1 MPRNDRKNYFQT
13 ALLFILICLT
23 NALEMKAQTP
33 ETFTQKGY
41 TLRWINQ
48 DPKLDPALKKRLI
61 QTYFDV
67 YPTLV
72 KTFNPK
78 AAREVT
84 FLIDTAYG
92 GVAEASG
99 IEVRFSAAWLHR
111 YPGDID
117 VVTHEVMHIV
127 QSYPGDA
134 GPGWLTEGIADYVR
148 HVYGVDNAGGGWSM
162 PAYAPDQHYENAYRI
177 TARFLLWLEK
187 QAKPGIVKTLDRA
200 MRTKT
205 YTEEI
210 WRQQTGMTLA
220 DLWKKYAQNPTI

>member
-1 MPRNDRKNYFQT
+1 MRSLTRR
-13 ALLFILICLT
+13 LLLPTWLFCVVLYLVATGPLT
-23 NALEMKAQTP
+23 AQTP
-33 ETFTQKGY
+33 ETFTHKGY
-41 TLRWINQ
+41 TLRWVNQ
-48 DPKLDPALKKRLI
+48 DPKLDTVLKKRLI

-84 FLIDTAYG
+84 FLIDTTYG

-99 IEVRFSAAWLHR
+99 TEVRYSAAWLHQ

-148 HVYGVDNAGGGWSM
+148 QVYGVDNAGGGWYLYPYQSGQN
-162 PAYAPDQHYENAYRI
+162 YDHSYRI
-177 TARFLLWLEK
+177 TARFLLWIEK
-187 QAKPGIVKTLDRA
+187 QVKPGIVKTLDHA

-205 YTEEI
+205 YTEAI
-210 WRQQTGMTLA
+210 WQKQTRLSVTE
-220 DLWKKYAQNPTI
+220 LWKKYAENPAI

>member
-23 NALEMKAQTP
+23 KTVELKAQTP

-41 TLRWINQ
+41 MLRWINQ
-48 DPKLDPALKKRLI
+48 DPKLDTVLKKRLI

-99 IEVRFSAAWLHR
+99 TEVRYSAAWLHQ

-148 HVYGVDNAGGGWSM
+148 QVYGVDNAGGGWSM
-162 PAYAPDQHYENAYRI
+162 PAYSPDQHYENAYRI

-187 QAKPGIVKTLDRA
+187 QVKPGIVKTLDQA

-205 YTEEI
+205 YSEEI
-210 WRQQTGMTLA
+210 WRQQTGMPIA
-220 DLWKKYAQNPTI
+220 DLWKKYSQNPTI